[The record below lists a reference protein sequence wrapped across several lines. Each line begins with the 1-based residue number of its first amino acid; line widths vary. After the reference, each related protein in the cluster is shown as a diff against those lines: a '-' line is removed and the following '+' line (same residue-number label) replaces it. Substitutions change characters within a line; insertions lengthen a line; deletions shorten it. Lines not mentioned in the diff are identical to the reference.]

1 MAKFRVCAECED
13 EFDVDSPEKKRVGG
27 LKIHCP
33 DCSSETTVKY
43 AGFASGEGKQASVQI
58 MKFET
63 ETDRRKYMDY
73 WRAASGLNTGKNCQL
88 AFRATE
94 PNASRKIVITQLGNT
109 NHKGKM

>member
-1 MAKFRVCAECED
+1 MKMRICAECED
-13 EFDVDSPEKKRVGG
+13 EFDLNSPEKRRAGG
-27 LKIHCP
+27 LRIHCP

-58 MKFET
+58 MKFD
-63 ETDRRKYMDY
+63 TDADRQKYMAY

-94 PNASRKIVITQLGNT
+94 PNANRQIVITQLGNT
-109 NHKGKM
+109 NHKGKA